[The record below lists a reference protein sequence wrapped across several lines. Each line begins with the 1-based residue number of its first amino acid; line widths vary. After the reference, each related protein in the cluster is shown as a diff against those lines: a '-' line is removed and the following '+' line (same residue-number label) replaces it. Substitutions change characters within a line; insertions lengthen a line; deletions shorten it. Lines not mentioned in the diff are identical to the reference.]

1 MTQAINGETDFQ
13 KNVLQAKLPV
23 LVDFWAEWCAPCQA
37 AAPILEELAKEY
49 QGKINFAKVNVDGNS
64 SIAANYGI
72 AAIPTMLVFQN
83 GQPVQQ
89 IVGLRQKRE
98 LKEIID
104 AILKSTK

>member
-13 KNVLQAKLPV
+13 KKVLQAKVPV
-23 LVDFWAEWCAPCQA
+23 LVDFWAEWCAPCLA
-37 AAPILEELAKEY
+37 AAPILEDLAKEY
-49 QGKINFAKVNVDGNS
+49 QGKINFAKLNVDGNS
-64 SIAANYGI
+64 FIAANYGI